1 MTPARHGRGLRE
13 WMASADR
20 HSLSGFRVAESGSD
34 AAQPERSRR
43 NRRSPHCGF
52 MLIECLVYIGVV
64 FVVLGVGYAAMYR
77 CMENSVAL
85 RRSTEDIARALNAG
99 ERWRADV
106 RAANGAIRWEETSDT
121 RVLRMAGERGEVTYQ
136 FTSNAVL
143 RCVAPGSWSCILA
156 SVKSSTMH
164 QEARDQVTAWRWEL
178 ELQPHSKKPVS
189 VRPLFT
195 FFAVPEKGVTP

>member
-1 MTPARHGRGLRE
+1 MKPGRPDRVFRGWMSPVVRRGLSDLCVRG
-13 WMASADR
+13 A
-20 HSLSGFRVAESGSD
+20 GSD
-34 AAQPERSRR
+34 AGPPENTRR
-43 NRRSPHCGF
+43 ILRSPRCGF

-64 FVVLGVGYAAMYR
+64 FVVLGIGFAAMYR

-85 RRSTEDIARALNAG
+85 QRSTEDIARALNAG
-99 ERWRADV
+99 ERWRADI

-164 QEARDQVTAWRWEL
+164 EETRDQVTAWRWEL
-178 ELQPHSKKPVS
+178 ELQPRSKKPVS

-195 FFAVPEKGVTP
+195 FLAVPEKEVTP

>member
-1 MTPARHGRGLRE
+1 MKPARHGRALRE
-13 WMASADR
+13 WMASAER
-20 HSLSGFRVAESGSD
+20 HSLSSLCVAESGSD

-64 FVVLGVGYAAMYR
+64 FVVLGIGFAAMYR

-156 SVKSSTMH
+156 GVQSSTMLPDT
-164 QEARDQVTAWRWEL
+164 RSQVTAWRWEL
-178 ELQPHSKKPVS
+178 ELQPRSKKPVS

-195 FFAVPEKGVTP
+195 FLAVPAKEATP